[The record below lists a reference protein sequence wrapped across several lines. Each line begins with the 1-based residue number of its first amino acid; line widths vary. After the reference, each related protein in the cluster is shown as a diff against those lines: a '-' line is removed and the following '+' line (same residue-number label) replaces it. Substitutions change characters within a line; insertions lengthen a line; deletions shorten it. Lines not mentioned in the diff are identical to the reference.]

1 MQDRPSAQIL
11 LEAIQDLIIKE
22 ILPEIKNNEALSYK
36 TLVSWNMLGI
46 ISREIKL
53 GENFLNKEIQEI
65 SELLKSNVKLEN
77 QTYLEKLEIA
87 KKLNQDLA
95 SFITSEKISVE
106 NEKVWNLVKKQ
117 VKEKLEISNPR
128 YNSSE

>member
-36 TLVSWNMLGI
+36 TLVSWNMLRI